1 MSTHRFG
8 GAWTERKLSALGHYL
23 VQYQVIFKKNP
34 AARKL
39 RTVYV
44 DAFAGTGDRDARQ
57 DKTTVSLFGYGD
69 ETREFQLG
77 SARVALGLE
86 NKFDHYVSCTG
97 QRAASSSHPIA
108 VRAHRSS
115 VSATAGLLP

>member
-39 RTVYV
+39 RTIYV

-57 DKTTVSLFGYGD
+57 NKTTVSLFGAA
-69 ETREFQLG
+69 T
-77 SARVALGLE
+77 GLI
-86 NKFDHYVSCTG
+86 KVPAT
-97 QRAASSSHPIA
+97 QASIA
-108 VRAHRSS
+108 SFRIMPR
-115 VSATAGLLP
+115 PPKR